1 MSDAKILIVD
11 DDANLLRTL
20 RELLEANAY
29 IVTTAGSAEEALECC
44 HHDTFH
50 LVLCDLQLP
59 GKNGISLIKTLHDA
73 CPSTPAVLITGHGSI
88 RSAVT
93 ALKRGA
99 VEYVTKPVK
108 PKRLLQLV
116 AQLTADLP
124 PFLPNHL
131 LTDERA
137 QSVSFDGM
145 QARSRAMHEV
155 FERIRVAAGSDSP
168 VLVLGENGS
177 GKELVA
183 RSIHAR
189 SRRAGGPLQVLH
201 SGALAPEH
209 LGPELL
215 GRERGWQGAPEH
227 APGKVELAEGGTLFL
242 DEVTALDEQTQAQL
256 ARVLETGRLVRM
268 GGRRERACDVRLIAA
283 SSLDVEAL
291 AREHKLREDLYYPLA
306 TLTVRVPPL
315 RERPEDIPVLADHLL
330 REVSAKYAKP
340 VASIAPE
347 AQRLL
352 AGYGWPGNVRELRN
366 VIEQSVLLARGPV
379 LEAQLLPQM
388 LHRAPPRAG
397 TIKIPIGVPIDNI
410 EKEVI
415 LRTLEAHHG
424 NKTAA
429 AQALGISRRSI
440 YNKLAAYGL

>member
-1 MSDAKILIVD
+1 MPDAKILIVD
-11 DDANLLRTL
+11 DDANLLRSL
-20 RELLEANAY
+20 RELLEGQAY
-29 IVTTAGSAEEALECC
+29 TVTTAGSAEEALERC
-44 HHDTFH
+44 HRETFH

-73 CPSTPAVLITGHGSI
+73 CPSTAAVLITGHGSI

-137 QSVSFDGM
+137 QTVSFDGM
-145 QARSRAMHEV
+145 HARSRAMHEV
-155 FERIRVAAGSDSP
+155 FERIRVAAGSDAP

-189 SRRAGGPLQVLH
+189 SRRAEAPFAILH
-201 SGALAPEH
+201 SGALPPDQ
-209 LGPELL
+209 LGAELL
-215 GRERGWQGAPEH
+215 GRERGWHGATEH
-227 APGKVELAEGGTLFL
+227 VPGKLEQAEGGTLFI
-242 DEVTALDEQTQAQL
+242 DELTALDEQTQGQL
-256 ARVLETGRLVRM
+256 ARVIETGRLVRM

-283 SSLDVEAL
+283 SSLDAESM
-291 AREHKLREDLYYPLA
+291 ARERKLREDLYYPLA
-306 TLTVRVPPL
+306 TLTVHVAPL
-315 RERPEDIPVLADHLL
+315 RDRTEDVPVLADQLL
-330 REVSAKYAKP
+330 REFAAKYGKP

-352 AGYGWPGNVRELRN
+352 CAYGWPGNVRELRN

-388 LHRAPPRAG
+388 LHRTPPRAG

-440 YNKLAAYGL
+440 YNKLASYGL